1 MHARDVALSKTRSFV
16 SRLAWGSVVFIGSW
30 PSAVLSIQSAL
41 LNIHELDECEPLTA
55 RSLYSFN
62 VYTINANNEIT

>member
-1 MHARDVALSKTRSFV
+1 MHARDVSLSKARTIM

-55 RSLYSFN
+55 RSLYIDN
-62 VYTINANNEIT
+62 VYTINANHEIT